1 MPITVDKKLFQHM
14 LLQEQSVYQ
23 RMSDADLDR
32 ALKEIGEE
40 ARQIADKHLTLDM
53 ARGKPSREQ
62 TALSKP
68 MLDLWSHLPI

>member
-14 LLQEQSVYQ
+14 LLQEQNVYQ

-53 ARGKPSREQ
+53 ARGQPSREQ

-68 MLDLWSHLPI
+68 MLDLLN